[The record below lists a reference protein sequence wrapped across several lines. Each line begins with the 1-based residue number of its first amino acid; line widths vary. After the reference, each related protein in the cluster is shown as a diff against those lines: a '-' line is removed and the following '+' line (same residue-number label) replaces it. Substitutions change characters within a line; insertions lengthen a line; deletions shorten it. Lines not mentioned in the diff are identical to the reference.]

1 MVEVWKVEKRKDL
14 DPVRVLSTFM
24 RNRRGKFGEAENL
37 PLFLHENGHI
47 FSKRELNEN
56 LSMLLSHYPELSS
69 NRDKWSG
76 QSFRAGISTVLSM
89 LGFSKED
96 IQSWGRWHGDAYLRY
111 IKDQSQRRN
120 VQARLALTFKKMLSS
135 IE

>member
-1 MVEVWKVEKRKDL
+1 MVEVWRVDERKDL
-14 DPVRVLSTFM
+14 DPVSALTVFIG
-24 RNRRGKFGEAENL
+24 NRKGKFGEAENL
-37 PLFLHENGHI
+37 PPFLHESGHI
-47 FSKRELNEN
+47 FSKQELNED
-56 LSMLLSHYPELSS
+56 LSMLLSRYPELSS
-69 NRDKWSG
+69 KRDKWTIN
-76 QSFRAGISTVLSM
+76 SFRSGISNVLSV

-135 IE
+135 IK

>member
-1 MVEVWKVEKRKDL
+1 MENRK
-14 DPVRVLSTFM
+14 
-24 RNRRGKFGEAENL
+24 GKFREAENL
-37 PLFLHENGHI
+37 PLFLHESGHI
-47 FSKRELNEN
+47 FSKQELNKN
-56 LSMLLSHYPELSS
+56 LSMLLSRYPELSS
-69 NRDKWSG
+69 KRDKWSG
-76 QSFRAGISTVLSM
+76 HSFRSGISTVLSV

-120 VQARLALTFKKMLSS
+120 VQAQLALTFKKMLSS